1 MIPTVTPGPYLSD
14 MNPVATLHANL
25 GRPLVLGPL
34 ALFPVFTSAVPADR
48 YRTGPGAARRRTI
61 AIQETDAGNVPEL
74 TVVNTDHRPVLL
86 LEGETILG
94 NRQHRT
100 LNVSVIVPAGQTV
113 TIPVSCVEQGR
124 WGAAKASRRSSS
136 LAPAR
141 LRSAKLS
148 TVHDRLSEGGRRD
161 ADQGVVW
168 NQVAAYSIRHD
179 VDSATGALEDVHAAR
194 STDVGNLVGRT
205 GPLDGQRGVLAVAGG
220 RILGLDLFDKP
231 GTLDRYWKAIVGA
244 YALDA
249 LMEDASTCAPTTLAE
264 EAEAFLRDVLKA
276 EGPLVSGVGQGD
288 EIHLRGQRVVGH
300 ALVWDDAVVHL
311 SAFPV

>member
-1 MIPTVTPGPYLSD
+1 
-14 MNPVATLHANL
+14 MNPIATLHANL

-61 AIQETDAGNVPEL
+61 AIEETDGGNVPEL

-100 LNVSVIVPAGQTV
+100 LNVSVLVPAGHTV

-124 WGAAKASRRSSS
+124 WGASKASHRASS

-141 LRSAKLS
+141 LRRAKLS

-168 NQVAAYSIRHD
+168 TQVAAYAASHH
-179 VDSATGALEDVHAAR
+179 VDTATGALEDVHAAR
-194 STDVGNLVGRT
+194 SVDVTKLVAHS
-205 GPLDGQRGVLAVAGG
+205 GPLDGQRGLIAAAAG

-231 GTLDRYWKAIVGA
+231 GTLDRYWKALVGA

-249 LMEDASTCAPTTLAE
+249 LIEEETLAPPSNLAA
-264 EAEAFLRDVLKA
+264 EAAAFLREVLETDGRRVA
-276 EGPLVSGVGQGD
+276 GVGQG
-288 EIHLRGQRVVGH
+288 EEVHLRGSRVVGH
-300 ALVWDDAVVHL
+300 ALVWDDAVIHL
-311 SAFPV
+311 SAFPT

>member
-1 MIPTVTPGPYLSD
+1 
-14 MNPVATLHANL
+14 MNPVTALHANL

-34 ALFPVFTSAVPADR
+34 SLFPVFTSAVPAAR
-48 YRTGPGAARRRTI
+48 YRTGPGATRRRTI
-61 AIQETDAGNVPEL
+61 SIQETDGGNVPEL
-74 TVVNTDHRPVLL
+74 TVVNADHRPVLL

-100 LNVSVIVPAGQTV
+100 LNVSVLVPAGQTV
-113 TIPVSCVEQGR
+113 AIPVSCVEQGR
-124 WGAAKASRRSSS
+124 WGAPKASRPSTS

-141 LRSAKLS
+141 LRSVKLA
-148 TVHDRLSEGGRRD
+148 TVHDRLAEGGRRD

-168 NQVAAYSIRHD
+168 DQVASYARGHH

-194 STDVGNLVGRT
+194 TTEVAGLVGRSR
-205 GPLDGQRGVLAVAGG
+205 PLDGQQGVLAVAGG

-231 GTLDRYWKAIVGA
+231 GTLDRYWRSLVSA

-249 LMEDASTCAPTTLAE
+249 LMEDASAAIATRVAAD
-264 EAEAFLRDVLKA
+264 AEAFLQEVLA
-276 EGPLVSGVGQGD
+276 ADGSNVAGVGHGE

-300 ALVWDDAVVHL
+300 ALIWDGAVVHL
-311 SAFPV
+311 SAFPA

>member
-1 MIPTVTPGPYLSD
+1 
-14 MNPVATLHANL
+14 MNALATLHTNV

-34 ALFPVFTSAVPADR
+34 SLFPVFTSAVPAER

-61 AIQETDAGNVPEL
+61 AIQETDGGNVPEL
-74 TVVNTDHRPVLL
+74 TVANTDHRPVLL

-100 LNVSVIVPAGQTV
+100 LNVSVLVPAGRTV
-113 TIPVSCVEQGR
+113 TVPVSCVEQGR
-124 WGAAKASRRSSS
+124 WGAAKAARRSAS

-148 TVHDRLSEGGRRD
+148 TVHDRLAEGGRRD

-168 NQVAAYSIRHD
+168 NQVAAYATSHQ

-194 STDVGNLVGRT
+194 STDVAKLVGRT
-205 GPLDGQRGVLAVAGG
+205 SPLDGQRGVVAVAGR

-231 GTLDRYWKAIVGA
+231 GTLDRYWKALVGA

-249 LMEDASTCAPTTLAE
+249 LMEDASTGAETALADE
-264 EAEAFLRDVLKA
+264 VEAFLRDVLDA
-276 EGPLVSGVGQGD
+276 EGPQVSGVGQGD
-288 EIHLRGQRVVGH
+288 EIHLRGKRVVGH